1 MATLKDIAKIAGVNV
16 STVSKALRGSSDINK
31 QTMENI
37 RKIADE
43 LDYKYVIRD
52 KNEEKAQCQDKLNTI
67 GIICPEITSSY
78 YSEIVNMITKEMRK
92 KGYYCIIGFTDF
104 DSKNEAQ
111 YLEGLLKSN
120 VEGIIFITESVEI
133 GDTLSLIKK
142 NDNSIPLVVIAQNSD
157 TKEYDCIRID
167 DKYGIKLSI
176 EHLLEQ
182 GHTDIGYIGD
192 ELSNA
197 RLEAFIEILQAKN
210 LRVNR
215 KWIRVSEERFEKCGY
230 DLMTNML
237 KDDDLPTA
245 ILGAYDNVVIGAIKA
260 ITDAGRKVPED
271 ISMIGI
277 DNISVTAYYNPE
289 ITSLAGP
296 AEEMA
301 RIAVKLLFKK
311 IESPD
316 YKVIQN
322 VVLPPTLV
330 VRKSIKKRI

>member
-31 QTMENI
+31 QTMKNI

-43 LDYKYVIRD
+43 LDYKYVIQDNRKD
-52 KNEEKAQCQDKLNTI
+52 KAKQQDSLNTI

-104 DSKNEAQ
+104 DSKNEGQ

-120 VEGIIFITESVEI
+120 VKGIIFITESLEI
-133 GDTLSLIKK
+133 GDTISLLK
-142 NDNSIPLVVIAQNSD
+142 NGDNFIPLVVIAQNSG
-157 TKEYDCIRID
+157 TKEHDCIRID

-176 EHLLEQ
+176 DHLLEL

-197 RLEAFIEILQAKN
+197 RLEAFIEILQANNIKM
-210 LRVNR
+210 NR

-230 DLMTNML
+230 DLMTDML
-237 KDDDLPTA
+237 KEDNLPTA
-245 ILGAYDNVVIGAIKA
+245 ILSAYDNIAVGAIKA
-260 ITDAGRKVPED
+260 ITDSGRNVPED

-289 ITSLAGP
+289 ITSVAGP

-311 IESPD
+311 IESPE

-330 VRKSIKKRI
+330 VRKSVKSLK

>member
-37 RKIADE
+37 REIADE
-43 LDYKYVIRD
+43 LGYKYVIQS
-52 KNEEKAQCQDKLNTI
+52 NNAEKSQQDNLKTI

-104 DSKNEAQ
+104 DTKNEGQ
-111 YLEGLLKSN
+111 YLEGLLNSN
-120 VEGIIFITESVEI
+120 VKGIIYITESLEI
-133 GDTLSLIKK
+133 GNTLSLIK
-142 NDNSIPLVVIAQNSD
+142 NSDNSIPLVVIAQNSD

-197 RLEAFIEILQAKN
+197 RLEAFIEILQTNSLK
-210 LRVNR
+210 VNK

-230 DLMTNML
+230 DLMTDML
-237 KDDDLPTA
+237 KEGDLPTA
-245 ILGAYDNVVIGAIKA
+245 ILGAYDNIAIGAIKA
-260 ITDAGRKVPED
+260 ISDSGRRVPED
-271 ISMIGI
+271 ISILGI

-289 ITSLAGP
+289 ITSVAGP

-301 RIAVKLLFKK
+301 RIAVKLLFRK

-330 VRKSIKKRI
+330 VRKSVKNLA

>member
-37 RKIADE
+37 REIADE
-43 LDYKYVIRD
+43 LGYKYVIQS
-52 KNEEKAQCQDKLNTI
+52 NNAEKSQQDNLKTI

-104 DSKNEAQ
+104 DTKNEGQ
-111 YLEGLLKSN
+111 YLEGLLNSN
-120 VEGIIFITESVEI
+120 VKGIIYITESLEI
-133 GDTLSLIKK
+133 GNTLSLIK
-142 NDNSIPLVVIAQNSD
+142 NSDNSIPLVVIAQNSD

-197 RLEAFIEILQAKN
+197 RLEAFIEILQTNSLK
-210 LRVNR
+210 VNK

-230 DLMTNML
+230 DLMTDML
-237 KDDDLPTA
+237 KEEDLPTA
-245 ILGAYDNVVIGAIKA
+245 ILGAYDNIAIGAIKA
-260 ITDAGRKVPED
+260 ISDSGRRVPED
-271 ISMIGI
+271 ISILGI

-289 ITSLAGP
+289 ITSVAGP

-301 RIAVKLLFKK
+301 RIAVKLLFRK

-330 VRKSIKKRI
+330 VRKSVKNLA